1 MVTIR
6 AQVILHTADN
16 FAANYITNSFAFT
29 GTDPVPV
36 LSGITTAIK
45 DFYDDITPSMR
56 SSELAQNGHEIK
68 YYDLPG
74 PTPNYPIDEDTFNF
88 GAASTG
94 TPLPQEC
101 AICLS
106 FQGTRVPGFP
116 QARRRGRLYLGTWGT
131 SANSGGRPASA
142 LISTISTAAATF
154 KSNILALGDD
164 TVWSIWSVADQTGV
178 PIDNGWIDNVWDT
191 QRRRGVVE
199 TSRTTWS

>member
-45 DFYDDITPSMR
+45 DFYDDLTPSSM
-56 SSELAQNGHEIK
+56 SNVIAQNGHEIK

-74 PTPNYPIDEDTFNF
+74 PVPNYPIEEDVFNL
-88 GAASTG
+88 ASPWTG
-94 TPLPQEC
+94 TPLPSEV
-101 AICLS
+101 ALCLS
-106 FQGTRVPGFP
+106 FQGQRVPGFP
-116 QARRRGRLYLGTWGT
+116 QARRRGRVYLGPYSTT
-131 SANSGGRPASA
+131 ANSSGRPS
-142 LISTISTAAATF
+142 STVITNVTTAAATL

-164 TVWSIWSVADQTGV
+164 TVWSVWSVADQTGV
-178 PIDNGWIDNVWDT
+178 PIDNGWVDNVWDT
-191 QRRRGVVE
+191 QRRRGVEE
-199 TSRTTWS
+199 TSRTTWA